1 MLRPKC
7 PKVDIK
13 SHLMYNFGMEILKG
27 ITFSV
32 ILQEEKLKNKTICP
46 YLSSEMKKRGYDLTP
61 RHIQRYK
68 SGVCVPSLE
77 IATEILQILNISYSD
92 SDVKELLEN
101 SRKYKKEIEV
111 DKTSKSLDINVG
123 SRAESVNVNITIN
136 RSDLD
141 FINEYI
147 DDSLADIIS
156 PLKIWKDRVE
166 EAYGHDK
173 NSYKRYILDLIKKDM
188 KGELR

>member
-1 MLRPKC
+1 
-7 PKVDIK
+7 
-13 SHLMYNFGMEILKG
+13 MEILKG

-77 IATEILQILNISYSD
+77 IATEILQILNISYSG
-92 SDVKELLEN
+92 SDIKELLEN
-101 SRKYKKEIEV
+101 SRKYKNEIEV

-123 SRAESVNVNITIN
+123 SRVESVNVNITIN
-136 RSDLD
+136 PTDLD
-141 FINEYI
+141 FMKE
-147 DDSLADIIS
+147 DIVDYFGDTIS
-156 PLKIWKDRVE
+156 PLKTWKDRVE
-166 EAYGHDK
+166 AVYGNDK
-173 NSYKRYILDLIKKDM
+173 NSYKRYFLELIKKDM
-188 KGELR
+188 KGGLR